1 MVRKLKHHEQKLL
14 KKVDFIDWKDN
25 NLNENKIMARFSI
38 RKREE
43 YTYYNGLAR
52 SLRELAQKIKDLP
65 DANLNKKVFIR
76 QLLGKCYD
84 IGLIPTA
91 DTLERLDRISASSFC
106 RRRLPTLMKKTGMI
120 GSIRQATQ
128 MVEQGHVRVGQELI
142 TDPAYLVTRDQ
153 SDFVTWAPG
162 SKIGQ
167 HSGLLIN
174 VVRTLAKSASVDQ
187 RDLAKRQLEDAHSDS
202 GKRLDRLLNEHEDDV
217 KKSVSAFRDVFKN
230 VRACRERVNT
240 VRNGLQTSRSLLQSR
255 RDELKKLWMENLEQ
269 KENRRDSTTNNLDR
283 LVDQLVKEQ
292 KFCEAFQQ
300 LKKADILLSGPLNE
314 IDGLKQLK
322 TSVYDSTQNLLNT
335 IIEKLLQ
342 WLVVEPFDRQLLEVV
357 QNLNENTAVESSVCQ
372 RLLEKYGDHTTGNR
386 SLIARLSSFLA
397 TDPEQ
402 GTLGKDSSI
411 PLSNR
416 LADALDALT
425 VFDQLDSALR
435 HLNQRRPAV
444 CKAAVNDM
452 VALLSLIPDTS
463 YAVETPLFH
472 QLVKRL
478 IHQMCSSFNRHKLLA
493 LQLKQ
498 KRGSTDQA
506 AGLIEEFWSCMQ
518 DVMRNVV
525 SDHVDIHPTDDEQEK
540 STQQANSDK
549 VRALFRFSN
558 TASWASTSTT
568 AKRQLLSLICTPDLY
583 NIIDVFELL
592 NRFCAQ
598 IEGHTLQKPCKLE
611 TFLHTFV
618 MDTFIERIR
627 KDMENKIDQ
636 TLLGS
641 DVWTALSSIPGHQT
655 RILTSCLRVFELCKE
670 TGRLI
675 NEMERYTIRFASIW
689 VLIMEEYTRTAK
701 EMYRRITHSRVV
713 QGENM
718 TEHAKISATWAVDE
732 DISRLLKSLPSWT
745 VLCPPTTP
753 AATPI
758 SQTPSA
764 SVAAS
769 LAAGLQES
777 EQTVR
782 QRTQRESEIL
792 ISNLGVQREIERTA
806 MITDLQHATA
816 IACMHESLQ
825 WFCTQMRMLIGSI
838 PAVAQKHMLQICQIR
853 TPEGGVEEQKLSEAL
868 ESRLQTLDSIAETC
882 LLMMHLE
889 LRVHCFYHLLPLA
902 RPARSTAGAS
912 ATGVS
917 TATIVAATRDDTDP
931 EVTEFGRDL
940 QQFHQMLAA
949 HIAPNKVKYLFDG
962 LGHLCASI
970 FINSSQHMQKLP
982 ESGQKRVCR
991 NIFTIQR
998 HLSHISGRPE
1008 TELNRAQSFFELV
1021 NRDPDELLARIM
1033 ESKAAFT
1040 YMEYTYLLAL
1050 SVRTNTSLSAQPG
1063 VLDRKLKQLQE
1074 ILAAQNRR

>member
-52 SLRELAQKIKDLP
+52 SKIKDLP
-65 DANLNKKVFIR
+65 DANSNKKVFIR

-91 DTLERLDRISASSFC
+91 DTLERVDRISASSFC
-106 RRRLPTLMKKTGMI
+106 RRRLPILMKKTGMI
-120 GSIRQATQ
+120 GSIRQASQ

-162 SKIGQ
+162 SKIGR

-269 KENRRDSTTNNLDR
+269 KKIVEILQQIQDVKNLDR
-283 LVDQLVKEQ
+283 L
-292 KFCEAFQQ
+292 
-300 LKKADILLSGPLNE
+300 
-314 IDGLKQLK
+314 
-322 TSVYDSTQNLLNT
+322 
-335 IIEKLLQ
+335 
-342 WLVVEPFDRQLLEVV
+342 LLEVV

-372 RLLEKYGDHTTGNR
+372 RLLEKYGDNTAGNR
-386 SLIARLSSFLA
+386 SLISRLSSLLA

-402 GTLGKDSSI
+402 GTLSNDSSI
-411 PLSNR
+411 PLTNR

-435 HLNQRRPAV
+435 HLSQRRPA
-444 CKAAVNDM
+444 
-452 VALLSLIPDTS
+452 
-463 YAVETPLFH
+463 
-472 QLVKRL
+472 L

-493 LQLKQ
+493 SQLKQ
-498 KRGSTDQA
+498 QRGTTDQA

-583 NIIDVFELL
+583 NIIDVFDLL

-598 IEGHTLQKPCKLE
+598 IEGHTSQKPCKLE

-838 PAVAQKHMLQICQIR
+838 PAVAQKHMSQICQIR